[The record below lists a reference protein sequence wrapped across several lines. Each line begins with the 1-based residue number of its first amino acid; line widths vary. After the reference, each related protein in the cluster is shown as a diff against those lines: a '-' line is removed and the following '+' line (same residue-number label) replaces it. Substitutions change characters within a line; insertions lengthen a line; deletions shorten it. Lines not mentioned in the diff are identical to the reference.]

1 MNNPYIDYYRQ
12 QAGSGIPGFE
22 GLQYQ
27 RGHGFFG
34 RIFGSVVK
42 PLLGYLGKLGLSTG
56 VNVASDFLAGKNIK
70 ESAKERL
77 KEAGKSAFSTGIKR
91 GTTFLQTGKGKKR
104 AKRRKLDVEFPNW

>member
-1 MNNPYIDYYRQ
+1 
-12 QAGSGIPGFE
+12 
-22 GLQYQ
+22 
-27 RGHGFFG
+27 
-34 RIFGSVVK
+34 
-42 PLLGYLGKLGLSTG
+42 LGYLGKLGLSTG
-56 VNVASDFLAGKNIK
+56 VNFASDYLAGKNIK

>member
-1 MNNPYIDYYRQ
+1 
-12 QAGSGIPGFE
+12 
-22 GLQYQ
+22 
-27 RGHGFFG
+27 
-34 RIFGSVVK
+34 
-42 PLLGYLGKLGLSTG
+42 
-56 VNVASDFLAGKNIK
+56 LAGKNIK